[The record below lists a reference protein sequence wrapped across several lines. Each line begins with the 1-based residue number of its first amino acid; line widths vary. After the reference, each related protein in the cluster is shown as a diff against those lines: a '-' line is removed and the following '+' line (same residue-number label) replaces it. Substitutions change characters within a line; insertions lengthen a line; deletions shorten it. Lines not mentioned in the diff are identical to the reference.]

1 MFYEFRTD
9 TLKAGGRDNSE
20 GYAAEDVYI
29 YLNGEW
35 TEVPSYECDAPNIG
49 FTKQGCFDGMGENC
63 DLHCTSTAV
72 VLLKLELLFEQ
83 SLLTS
88 FCSSFFYVQ
97 CSI

>member
-1 MFYEFRTD
+1 MFYEFLTD

-20 GYAAEDVYI
+20 GYAAEEVYI

-49 FTKQGCFDGMGENC
+49 FTKQGCFDGMGEK
-63 DLHCTSTAV
+63 LV
-72 VLLKLELLFEQ
+72 VLLKLEFLLEQ

-88 FCSSFFYVQ
+88 FFTSFFMFNVQ
-97 CSI
+97 SEE